1 MDVETENV
9 DMEDGEVDESN
20 EVSNS
25 LDFNKMM
32 STLPELGGM
41 SVFRLH

>member
-25 LDFNKMM
+25 LDLML